1 MTDITQA
8 DLNRL
13 YDKLDP
19 MAEDLAVVKD
29 RMERLPVLPDR
40 PCEQL
45 SVHLDEHKAWK
56 RPVIRAAVDIVK
68 MAVVGAVCFVIGKK

>member
-1 MTDITQA
+1 MAEVTKE

-13 YDKLDP
+13 YDKLEP

-29 RMERLPVLPDR
+29 RMERLPVLPAR

-45 SVHLDEHKAWK
+45 SGHLDEHKAWK
-56 RPVIRAAVDIVK
+56 RPIIRAVVDVVK
-68 MAVVGAVCFVIGKK
+68 MAIVGAVCFVIGKR